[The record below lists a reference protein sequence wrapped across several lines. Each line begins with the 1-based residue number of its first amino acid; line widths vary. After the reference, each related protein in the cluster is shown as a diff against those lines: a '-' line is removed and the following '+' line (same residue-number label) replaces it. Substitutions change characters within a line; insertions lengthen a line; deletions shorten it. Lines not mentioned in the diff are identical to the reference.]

1 MHSVS
6 IYRNFDVSPNRF
18 KSPIKL
24 TENCHCLNEN
34 ENENEI
40 SPSPTFFC
48 REYAKSRTTG

>member
-18 KSPIKL
+18 KSPMKL